1 MTDHCGL
8 SGDQRPASSRQQ
20 VASDRRRPGQASQA
34 PADKLQSMPALV
46 VLDRMP
52 IPVLAIDGHGII
64 LFANR
69 AFIAMLGHTQDSIE
83 QLTFPEV
90 FREPV
95 DEPMAIL
102 RGAYADEL
110 VELAHN
116 EGFTVQATM
125 SKSAM
130 LRCDDDLAL
139 VTFQDLTERLWTDDH
154 DRQT

>member
-1 MTDHCGL
+1 
-8 SGDQRPASSRQQ
+8 
-20 VASDRRRPGQASQA
+20 
-34 PADKLQSMPALV
+34 MPALV